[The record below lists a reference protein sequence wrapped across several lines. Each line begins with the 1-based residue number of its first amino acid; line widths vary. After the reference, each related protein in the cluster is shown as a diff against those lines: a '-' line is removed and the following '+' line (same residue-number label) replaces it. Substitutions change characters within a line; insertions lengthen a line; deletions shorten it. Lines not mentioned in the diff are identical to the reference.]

1 MPDAY
6 STLMEQLQHAVERLG
21 EVAERRSRGIVAAG
35 AGALR
40 AKLAEERFNVVVVGE
55 FKRGKTTFVNALLG
69 AEILPT
75 AVVPLTSIVTA
86 LVWGREIRAEVRL
99 PGRPGRGRRPPRAR
113 RLHHRAREP
122 REPPRR
128 RSVPLMVDKHCGR
141 LRWDFVQRLE
151 RSRIALERQLDERLD
166 ASEESLR
173 LGLRRASKEQAR
185 GRREMASTQAE
196 AAEARAALDALD
208 ETMGELAGRA
218 RDLARAMPKEDPV
231 RA

>member
-1 MPDAY
+1 MR
-6 STLMEQLQHAVERLG
+6 ER
-21 EVAERRSRGIVAAG
+21 
-35 AGALR
+35 
-40 AKLAEERFNVVVVGE
+40 
-55 FKRGKTTFVNALLG
+55 
-69 AEILPT
+69 
-75 AVVPLTSIVTA
+75 
-86 LVWGREIRAEVRL
+86 
-99 PGRPGRGRRPPRAR
+99 
-113 RLHHRAREP
+113 
-122 REPPRR
+122 
-128 RSVPLMVDKHCGR
+128 VPLMVDKHCGR

-166 ASEESLR
+166 ASVESLR